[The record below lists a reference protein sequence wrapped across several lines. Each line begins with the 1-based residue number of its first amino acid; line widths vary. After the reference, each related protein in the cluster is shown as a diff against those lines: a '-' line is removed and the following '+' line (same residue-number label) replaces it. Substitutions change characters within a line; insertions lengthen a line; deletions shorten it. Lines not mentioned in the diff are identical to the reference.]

1 MTKSKVLLSLFLASM
16 LFLIGCTEVKSV
28 VVKNTKIS
36 IVEESIK
43 KYVGRMGYKI
53 SYREEG
59 HDYVFYRIYIDTKQY
74 MPSNL
79 FTSYGNNSAYSI
91 PIGSSTSIVE
101 SMVLELIQTEDDV
114 MIRGALK
121 GAGGLD
127 NGLKGGPGR
136 HFDRLKKWMKNQGF
150 LIEEPK
156 KPVIKQI
163 IHNTDSK
170 DIQ

>member
-1 MTKSKVLLSLFLASM
+1 MTKSKVLLSLFLVSM
-16 LFLIGCTEVKSV
+16 LFMMGCTEVKSV
-28 VVKNTKIS
+28 VVKNTNIS

-53 SYREEG
+53 TYREEEF
-59 HDYVFYRIYIDTKQY
+59 DYVFFRIYIDTKQY
-74 MPSNL
+74 SGSNL
-79 FTSYGNNSAYSI
+79 ISYGNNSAYSM
-91 PIGSSTSIVE
+91 PVGSPTSIVE
-101 SMVLELIQTEDDV
+101 SMALELIQTEDDV

-127 NGLKGGPGR
+127 KGLFGGPGV

-150 LIEEPK
+150 LLEEPK

-163 IHNTDSK
+163 IQNTDSK